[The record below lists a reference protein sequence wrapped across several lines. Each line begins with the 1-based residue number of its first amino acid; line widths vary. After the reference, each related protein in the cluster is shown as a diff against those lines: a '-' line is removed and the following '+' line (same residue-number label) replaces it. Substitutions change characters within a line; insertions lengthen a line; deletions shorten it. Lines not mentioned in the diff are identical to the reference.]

1 MPEASGASRREVL
14 IFALLTAACVTAD
27 AMLYVTLPVFWR
39 EAGLD
44 SLWEVGVVLA
54 LNRLARLPLNPLI
67 GWAYTRL
74 NTKTCAVFAALLS
87 ALIPAGYSFA
97 SSLAAWAALRVL
109 WGLAWS
115 LLKLGGL
122 FTVMAAAGQKNRGY
136 FMGLFT
142 GTYRLGN
149 LAGMLGGGLLAD
161 LAGLRVALL
170 AGAAAA
176 ALALPAA
183 LFLLRGVP
191 PSPRKSKNAAVS
203 PKALL
208 HSPEIFWVLVTCM
221 AVTLIIE
228 GFFMSTLSA
237 LMAHHWGESIT
248 VLGITAGC
256 ATAAGVM
263 QSLRWGWDPL
273 LSPLVGRLSDGRLG
287 RVTMFAAGS
296 WTAAALFL
304 LIGVSLPLGPW
315 LAAIAAVELCCTA
328 MTTLSD
334 ALAADAASRSNAVF
348 VMTAYTLAIDLGAA
362 LGPLGGFAAISL
374 WGMNAA
380 YALAAAV
387 LALFAL
393 KWTFRPP
400 VGTSTPS

>member
-1 MPEASGASRREVL
+1 MPEASGKCRREVL
-14 IFALLTAACVTAD
+14 IFALLTAACVAAD
-27 AMLYVTLPVFWR
+27 AMLYVTLPVFRR

-54 LNRLARLPLNPLI
+54 LNRLARLPLNPFT
-67 GWAYTRL
+67 GWVYTRL

-87 ALIPAGYSFA
+87 VLIPVGYAFA

-122 FTVMAAAGQKNRGY
+122 FTVMAAAGERNRGY

-191 PSPRKSKNAAVS
+191 PAPRITRNSAVS
-203 PKALL
+203 PKVLL
-208 HSPEIFWVLVTCM
+208 RSPEIFWVLATCM

-237 LMAHHWGESIT
+237 LMAHHWGASIT
-248 VLGITAGC
+248 VLGVTAGC

-287 RVTMFAAGS
+287 RVTMFAAGC

-304 LIGVSLPLGPW
+304 LIGLSLPLGPW

-362 LGPLGGFAAISL
+362 LGPLGGFAVISL
-374 WGMNAA
+374 WGMNTA

-400 VGTSTPS
+400 VRKQPD

>member
-1 MPEASGASRREVL
+1 MSESLPRRRQVI
-14 IFALLTAACVTAD
+14 IFALLTACCVASD
-27 AMLYVTLPVFWR
+27 AMLYVTLPVHWK

-44 SLWEVGVVLA
+44 SLWDVGVVLS
-54 LNRLARLPLNPLI
+54 LNRLARLPLNPLM
-67 GWAYTRL
+67 GWVYSRTNTR
-74 NTKTCAVFAALLS
+74 TCAVAAAALSLV
-87 ALIPAGYSFA
+87 IPLGYAFA
-97 SSLAAWAALRVL
+97 SSLAAWALLRVL

-122 FTVMAAAGQKNRGY
+122 FTAMHAAGKNDRGY
-136 FMGLFT
+136 LIGLYT

-161 LAGLRVALL
+161 AAGLHVTLL
-170 AGAAAA
+170 AGALAAA
-176 ALALPAA
+176 PALPMA
-183 LFLLRGVP
+183 LFLLRGIA
-191 PSPRKSKNAAVS
+191 PSERGDGETTRAPLRDMFRSKE
-203 PKALL
+203 L
-208 HSPEIFWVLVTCM
+208 FWVLLTCL

-237 LMAHHWGESIT
+237 LMAHHWGEGIT
-248 VLGITAGC
+248 VFGVSLGC
-256 ATAAGVM
+256 AAAAGII

-287 RVTMFAAGS
+287 RVTMFAGGC
-296 WTAAALFL
+296 WIAALL
-304 LIGVSLPLGPW
+304 LALTTAPLPLAAW
-315 LAAIAAVELCCTA
+315 LAVLMAVELCCTA

-362 LGPLGGFAAISL
+362 LGPLGGFAVISL

-380 YALAAAV
+380 YLAAAALLV
-387 LALFAL
+387 LFAL
-393 KWTFRPP
+393 RWTFRPP
-400 VGTSTPS
+400 VRQNV

>member
-1 MPEASGASRREVL
+1 MPEACGTSRREVL
-14 IFALLTAACVTAD
+14 IFALLTAACVAAD

-74 NTKTCAVFAALLS
+74 NTKTCAAL
-87 ALIPAGYSFA
+87 PRCFPRSFPWDTPSRPRWRRGLRCA
-97 SSLAAWAALRVL
+97 CCGGWPGRFSSWRPVSRSWPRRVRRT
-109 WGLAWS
+109 G
-115 LLKLGGL
+115 
-122 FTVMAAAGQKNRGY
+122 GY

-228 GFFMSTLSA
+228 GFSCPRCPRSWPITGAKASPCSA
-237 LMAHHWGESIT
+237 SRRDAPRPR
-248 VLGITAGC
+248 
-256 ATAAGVM
+256 GVM

-287 RVTMFAAGS
+287 RVTMFAAGC
-296 WTAAALFL
+296 WTAA
-304 LIGVSLPLGPW
+304 GTVSAHRP
-315 LAAIAAVELCCTA
+315 
-328 MTTLSD
+328 
-334 ALAADAASRSNAVF
+334 
-348 VMTAYTLAIDLGAA
+348 
-362 LGPLGGFAAISL
+362 FAAPRPVACRDC
-374 WGMNAA
+374 GRG
-380 YALAAAV
+380 AV
-387 LALFAL
+387 LHRHDHP
-393 KWTFRPP
+393 FR
-400 VGTSTPS
+400 TPWPQTRLRAQTRCSS